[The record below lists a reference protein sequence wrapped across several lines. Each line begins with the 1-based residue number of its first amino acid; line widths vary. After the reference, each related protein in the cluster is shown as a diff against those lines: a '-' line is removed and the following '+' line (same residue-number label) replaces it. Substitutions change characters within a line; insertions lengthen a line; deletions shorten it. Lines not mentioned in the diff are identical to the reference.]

1 MLGMIILFNEI
12 SKKKKNIYRFFYYIL
27 VLPIYFWLILSNS
40 GGSGLIISYFLIF
53 ILIYARNNKKLYK
66 LHIIY
71 LSIVIIFFLSFKNQ
85 IRTYVKSDECKTGF
99 SITLSNFSNILSN
112 VKENINV
119 LTYNNE
125 AGEFINIE
133 KEVSHLNYR
142 AANILER
149 IDFLQMLAQT
159 KMLID
164 NNGLQYKKGETY
176 LNREINWKK
185 KFGVDIM
192 QTLPST
198 PSAFNMPAIVE
209 SYYNFGVYG
218 ILIFS
223 IISSIIC
230 VTIFKI
236 INYYKNNFYLQ
247 SILTVGFSHLLTHEN
262 DFIFGIKNVIYCF
275 VLLITLAFF
284 LKLLLKSKFKNRAH
298 N

>member
-1 MLGMIILFNEI
+1 
-12 SKKKKNIYRFFYYIL
+12 
-27 VLPIYFWLILSNS
+27 
-40 GGSGLIISYFLIF
+40 LIISYFLIV
-53 ILIYARNNKKLYK
+53 ILIYTRNNKNLFKFQ
-66 LHIIY
+66 IIY
-71 LSIVIIFFLSFKNQ
+71 LSIVITFFLSFKNQ
-85 IRTYVKSDECKTGF
+85 IRINVNSSQCQAGF
-99 SITLSNFSNILSN
+99 SITPGN
-112 VKENINV
+112 
-119 LTYNNE
+119 
-125 AGEFINIE
+125 FINIGSTIVKNLDVITYNDE
-133 KEVSHLNYR
+133 KGEFVNIEKKVSFLIYR
-142 AANILER
+142 TANILER

-164 NNGLQYKKGETY
+164 NNKLQYKKGETY

-192 QTLPST
+192 QTLQST
-198 PSAFNMPAIVE
+198 PSAFNMPAIIE

-223 IISSIIC
+223 VISSIIC

-247 SILTVGFSHLLTHEN
+247 SILAVGFSHLLIHEN
-262 DFIFGIKNVIYCF
+262 DFIFGIKNVIYCL

-284 LKLLLKSKFKNRAH
+284 LELLLKSKFKNRAH